1 MAPSAGQ
8 LPDLSLDQLVELE
21 RRAAERAAR
30 DDGGGGTDDPDDE
43 HGDGHGDDDVVLP
56 WWQHPMN
63 IVTMLVA
70 GVLIAGMI
78 GWLVGDAR
86 SQPQYGATDVG
97 FLHDMRFHHEQAV
110 YMSFVFQDLP
120 DTNRGL
126 DTIAESIVMGQ
137 SMDIGRMIQ
146 LLREF
151 GEPEAADLQAPSMA
165 WMGMAMPIDQMPGLA
180 SEDDLVALQSA
191 SGAEADALFVELMV
205 AHHEGGVHMAE
216 FAAENAENPEVR
228 AMAQSMAASQT
239 DEINELLAQID

>member
-1 MAPSAGQ
+1 MASSAGE
-8 LPDLSLDQLVELE
+8 LPDLSLDQLIELE
-21 RRAAERAAR
+21 RRADERAAR
-30 DDGGGGTDDPDDE
+30 GDGGGPDDTGDDPGDD
-43 HGDGHGDDDVVLP
+43 GDDDHVVLP
-56 WWQHPMN
+56 WWQHPTN
-63 IVTMLVA
+63 ILTVLVA

-86 SQPQYGATDVG
+86 SQPRYGATDVG

-110 YMSFVFQDLP
+110 YMSFVYQDLP

-126 DTIAESIVMGQ
+126 DTVAESIVMGQ

-228 AMAQSMAASQT
+228 AMARSMAESQT